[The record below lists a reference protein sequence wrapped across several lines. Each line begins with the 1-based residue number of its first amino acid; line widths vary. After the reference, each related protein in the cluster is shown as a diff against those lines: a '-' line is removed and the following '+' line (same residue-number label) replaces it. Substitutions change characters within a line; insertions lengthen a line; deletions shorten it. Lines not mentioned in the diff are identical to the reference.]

1 MNVSPPSL
9 SCTLAKGNVC
19 GAVARSSRVK
29 AVSRKKPEQ
38 FEKDDLFLFIKEIF
52 LKDRGVY

>member
-1 MNVSPPSL
+1 MNLSPPSL

-52 LKDRGVY
+52 LKD